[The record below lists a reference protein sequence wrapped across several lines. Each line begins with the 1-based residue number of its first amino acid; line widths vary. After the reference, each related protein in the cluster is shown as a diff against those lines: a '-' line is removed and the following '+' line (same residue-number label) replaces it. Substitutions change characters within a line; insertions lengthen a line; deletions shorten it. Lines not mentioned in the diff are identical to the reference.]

1 LNYIEKILCGLLQKH
16 IVVAFPSLLH
26 IPSGSKN
33 SQLGIIGIAEA
44 SASFTS
50 LLKALHCRPTVH

>member
-26 IPSGSKN
+26 IPAGSQN
-33 SQLGIIGIAEA
+33 SQLGIVGIAEA

-50 LLKALHCRPTVH
+50 LL